1 MQGPVVQYIQRPDF
15 DLRIQESEH
24 PAALLYNRSSVKHM
38 ISRIKRDPLTFERY
52 QHNRDLVALINSFA
66 SHERDLPP
74 SWESRLDANGKV
86 SKFISKIINTP
97 KKREIGFCC
106 IVAWIQ
112 PVNFVFQP
120 DILLSDNEI
129 S

>member
-15 DLRIQESEH
+15 DLRVQESEH

-66 SHERDLPP
+66 SHDRDLPP

-86 SKFISKIINTP
+86 SKSISKFINTP

-106 IVAWIQ
+106 MVGWI
-112 PVNFVFQP
+112 
-120 DILLSDNEI
+120 
-129 S
+129 